1 MSAIGKHISIAV
13 STDLLISNIRWK
25 NNKLSEKNDGTYTHQ
40 NTQSNWR
47 YWANAH
53 CLVLLKQLHPYTVQY
68 PCTPYWTLKDRLCQI
83 TDTELWAQ
91 QLHSFRSFTIR
102 IHVYP
107 SKYEHVSM
115 LFIYFYSNFTP
126 LNDVRS
132 LAHFHRN
139 DSSDT

>member
-13 STDLLISNIRWK
+13 STDLLISNIRLN

-53 CLVLLKQLHPYTVQY
+53 CLVLLEQLHPYTVQY
-68 PCTPYWTLKDRLCQI
+68 PCTPWTLKDRLCQI

-91 QLHSFRSFTIR
+91 QLHSSVHSPFEHTCIHPNTTRFDAIHLFLFQFYSFEWRSFTS
-102 IHVYP
+102 P
-107 SKYEHVSM
+107 
-115 LFIYFYSNFTP
+115 FP
-126 LNDVRS
+126 
-132 LAHFHRN
+132 
-139 DSSDT
+139 